1 MLILFCKSGNKISAI
16 LSHILSVCKKKKEE
30 KKKKSFVASVISE
43 ITYFLLGF
51 KANINT

>member
-16 LSHILSVCKKKKEE
+16 LSHILSVCKKKKE
-30 KKKKSFVASVISE
+30 KKSFVASVISE
-43 ITYFLLGF
+43 ITYFLMGF